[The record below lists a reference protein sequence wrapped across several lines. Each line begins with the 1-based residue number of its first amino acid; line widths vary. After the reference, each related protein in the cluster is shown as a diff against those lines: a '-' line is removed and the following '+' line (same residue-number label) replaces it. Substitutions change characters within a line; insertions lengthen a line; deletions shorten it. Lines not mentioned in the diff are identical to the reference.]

1 MEDAVKSPFYRLAVK
16 EKSSRSDAAMSQVN
30 TKLKL
35 LQTKLALVAKYENLA
50 QIAGSQPKR
59 KKFLHAAERYRGQAK
74 QLAQK

>member
-1 MEDAVKSPFYRLAVK
+1 
-16 EKSSRSDAAMSQVN
+16 MSQVN